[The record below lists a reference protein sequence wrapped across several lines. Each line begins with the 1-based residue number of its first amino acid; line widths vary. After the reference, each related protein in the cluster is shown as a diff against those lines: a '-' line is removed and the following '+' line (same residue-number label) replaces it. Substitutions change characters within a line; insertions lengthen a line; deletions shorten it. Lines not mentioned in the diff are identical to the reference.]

1 MQNLEQEVDQLHADL
16 TEARRLK
23 RNKTEQVRYNVN
35 KLTNVEQKL
44 DTENVELKKHLR
56 ELEKENDILRSDLDE
71 IMGNKAISLFENG
84 MYNTDQGYML
94 WAYSRGVGSKHVSDI
109 IRLVLEQVA
118 GLDCGRLPKPTY
130 IRYMAFEQAL
140 LSKHV
145 AKEAIAT

>member
-1 MQNLEQEVDQLHADL
+1 MVRRLATCDKKLAEQTKRMQNLEQEVDQLHADL

-94 WAYSRGVGSKHVSDI
+94 
-109 IRLVLEQVA
+109 
-118 GLDCGRLPKPTY
+118 
-130 IRYMAFEQAL
+130 
-140 LSKHV
+140 
-145 AKEAIAT
+145 